1 MHQFLRSQIK
11 IERTAGRSLYL
22 DLAAKELMHIR
33 VTSHIEIIER
43 LSNNPDNLFSLSMT
57 RLKRQPTVW
66 REVIKPILG
75 LLLAAQ
81 EPLSVP
87 HIRQIFESRRR
98 SHQRRD
104 YSSRRAHSE

>member
-1 MHQFLRSQIK
+1 MNGF
-11 IERTAGRSLYL
+11 A
-22 DLAAKELMHIR
+22 
-33 VTSHIEIIER
+33 
-43 LSNNPDNLFSLSMT
+43 NNPDNLFSLSMT

-87 HIRQIFESRRR
+87 HIRQEFLE
-98 SHQRRD
+98 
-104 YSSRRAHSE
+104 